1 MPVRIAF
8 LGHLQDRAGMS
19 GQEAAAPLDWQGLLA
34 IVGPQ
39 LADEI
44 ATERVHVACAGTLL
58 ADKTTL
64 NARDGD
70 EVALL
75 PPVSGG

>member
-1 MPVRIAF
+1 
-8 LGHLQDRAGMS
+8 MS
-19 GQEAAAPLDWQGLLA
+19 AQETAAPLDWQGLLA
-34 IVGPQ
+34 AVGPQ

-44 ATERVHVACAGTLL
+44 STARVHVACAGTVL